1 MGSSDARY
9 RMVPI
14 PENTLPCRLP
24 VSALALAYEPTICTI
39 TGICLCDSVRG

>member
-14 PENTLPCRLP
+14 PDSMLPCRLA
-24 VSALALAYEPTICTI
+24 VSALALVYEAIICTI